1 LAFSSKLSSAR
12 LIRWYCRPNDHSAV
26 AQLAWGPHPE
36 FCPGG
41 PQSLRD
47 RSNTDSTG
55 KRSGW
60 QDDSLRSALR
70 NSLSGGKL
78 QLRLSIAARPDL
90 AQAWKTGAFPGPLR
104 RTSESIPIC
113 LISEDLR
120 NGCSKMPSC
129 ADGILSCPNAGFEL
143 LSWALASQDCEPFG
157 VTLLGHPRV
166 FVEWLHAGNALV
178 GVHLNLGALDFGW
191 LVCEHNH
198 RYHWHPLYS
207 NWHANPAISCFQS
220 LTGGA
225 WIRKF
230 QKQDILSRFGS

>member
-1 LAFSSKLSSAR
+1 M
-12 LIRWYCRPNDHSAV
+12 YCRPNDHSAV

-41 PQSLRD
+41 SQSLRD

-70 NSLSGGKL
+70 NSLSGGRL
-78 QLRLSIAARPDL
+78 QLRLSMAAWPDIT
-90 AQAWKTGAFPGPLR
+90 QAWKTGAFLRQVREAGKKHPDMPDFRRFKVEQDRAEWQQKCHPLR
-104 RTSESIPIC
+104 MAFSSRP
-113 LISEDLR
+113 D
-120 NGCSKMPSC
+120 
-129 ADGILSCPNAGFEL
+129 AGFEL

-178 GVHLNLGALDFGW
+178 GVHLNLGALDFGK
-191 LVCEHNH
+191 LVCNHSH

-207 NWHANPAISCFQS
+207 NWHANLSLSCFQS
-220 LTGGA
+220 LAG
-225 WIRKF
+225 R
-230 QKQDILSRFGS
+230 